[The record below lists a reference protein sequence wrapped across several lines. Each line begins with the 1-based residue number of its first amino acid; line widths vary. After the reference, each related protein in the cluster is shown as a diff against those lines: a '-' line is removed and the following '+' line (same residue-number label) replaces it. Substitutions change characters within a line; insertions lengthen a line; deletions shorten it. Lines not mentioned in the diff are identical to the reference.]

1 MSMTF
6 SNIYNENKPTKVDFE
21 KRVNLKDLMN
31 EDLLTVIEISYMKTQ
46 FGIKALAILEDQRWF
61 YIPESADKMREWS
74 LPATFHVTEKVSK
87 IGRKYVTVVNDS
99 YVPNFKNVS
108 IKDLVGKTITIN
120 SITAVETK
128 YGMKYRLHICD
139 GEYDGYDTLT
149 SFEYLYT
156 FLDEN
161 HVDIS
166 EGLTLK
172 IITKKNK
179 EGTREYIWFE

>member
-1 MSMTF
+1 MSITF
-6 SNIYNENKPTKVDFE
+6 SNIYNENKPKKVDFE

-31 EDLLTVIEISYMKTQ
+31 EVLLTVVEISYMKTQ

-61 YIPESADKMREWS
+61 YIPESADKMRDWS

-99 YVPNFKNVS
+99 YVPTFKNVS
-108 IKDLVGKTITIN
+108 IKELVGKTITID
-120 SITAVETK
+120 SIKAVETK

-139 GEYDGYDTLT
+139 GDYKGYDTLT
-149 SFEYLYT
+149 SFEYLSV

-161 HVDIS
+161 NIDIS
-166 EGLTLK
+166 GGLKLK